1 MNRDVSTERSI
12 TTVKATLDVVP
23 NYLCSISER

>member
-12 TTVKATLDVVP
+12 RNVKATLDVVLS
-23 NYLCSISER
+23 YMCSIFER

>member
-1 MNRDVSTERSI
+1 MNRDVSAERSI

-23 NYLCSISER
+23 SYVGSISER